1 MKSLIYIKYFE
12 DFKQKNITVDD
23 IIKCINSDGFIET
36 EIVKDYPEKIE
47 DPVRP
52 ISIDDDGE
60 ITVEIDSKTYLVDLE
75 DVKKI
80 IY

>member
-1 MKSLIYIKYFE
+1 MKDLIYIKCFE
-12 DFKQKNITVDD
+12 DFKQKNITIDD

-36 EIVKDYPEKIE
+36 DIVKDYVEEIKGS
-47 DPVRP
+47 VRP

-80 IY
+80 TY